1 MKRYK
6 ILERR
11 KMGSRLFF
19 VMFVMSFISISHGQ
33 ETDTMET
40 LSPPLP
46 EDSISMKAPEY
57 APPDWIDYMQDGY
70 YDTIPRMS
78 QIPQVDT
85 ATYTKLIG
93 RYQGEE
99 FDYDK
104 NSPNRIGLFKKILNR
119 LGRML
124 DNLFPASEYFQFA
137 DLVYKVLAVVALVI
151 FLWIIYRVLFSG
163 KRLLTKDKDDEDVS
177 AEIKFV
183 EKNLLDI
190 DLASFIDKAQKEGDF
205 ALAIRYLNLMNIQ
218 LLAKRELIHW
228 KHTKTHVELIEE
240 IESEELKKDF
250 GRNVNIYN
258 RVWYGNLPVDK
269 AKYEEYASY
278 FLTFQSKW
286 R

>member
-1 MKRYK
+1 MW
-6 ILERR
+6 
-11 KMGSRLFF
+11 MGNRMLVMLLLLWSFFYSRA
-19 VMFVMSFISISHGQ
+19 Q
-33 ETDTMET
+33 DTTES
-40 LSPPLP
+40 LPPVLA
-46 EDSISMKAPEY
+46 DSLSMKAPAY
-57 APPDWIDYMQDGY
+57 TPPDWIDYMEDGY
-70 YDTIPRMS
+70 YDTIPRMR

-85 ATYTKLIG
+85 ATYTELVK

>member
-1 MKRYK
+1 
-6 ILERR
+6 
-11 KMGSRLFF
+11 
-19 VMFVMSFISISHGQ
+19 
-33 ETDTMET
+33 
-40 LSPPLP
+40 
-46 EDSISMKAPEY
+46 
-57 APPDWIDYMQDGY
+57 
-70 YDTIPRMS
+70 
-78 QIPQVDT
+78 
-85 ATYTKLIG
+85 
-93 RYQGEE
+93 
-99 FDYDK
+99 
-104 NSPNRIGLFKKILNR
+104 
-119 LGRML
+119 
-124 DNLFPASEYFQFA
+124 
-137 DLVYKVLAVVALVI
+137 
-151 FLWIIYRVLFSG
+151 VLFSG

>member
-1 MKRYK
+1 MGNRIFV
-6 ILERR
+6 ILF
-11 KMGSRLFF
+11 LLWC
-19 VMFVMSFISISHGQ
+19 ISMVRAQ
-33 ETDTMET
+33 DTDTIET
-40 LSPPLP
+40 LSPPVM

-57 APPDWIDYMQDGY
+57 ASQNWIDYMEDGY

-85 ATYTKLIG
+85 AAYTELIK
-93 RYQGEE
+93 RYQGED

-104 NSPNRIGLFKKILNR
+104 NSPNRIGLFKKIMNR

-124 DNLFPASEYFQFA
+124 DNLFPAREYFQFA
-137 DLVYKVLAVVALVI
+137 DVVYKVLAVAALVI

-163 KRLLTKDKDDEDVS
+163 KRLLAKDKDDEDISDEV
-177 AEIKFV
+177 KFI

-190 DLASFIDKAQKEGDF
+190 NLASYIEDSQKEGDF
-205 ALAIRYLNLMNIQ
+205 ALAIRYLNLLNIQ

-228 KHTKTHVELIEE
+228 KYTKTHVELIEE
-240 IESEELKKDF
+240 IENEELKRDF
-250 GRNVNIYN
+250 TRNVNIYN
-258 RVWYGNLPVDK
+258 RVWYGNMAIDK
-269 AKYEEYASY
+269 AKYEEYAPY

>member
-1 MKRYK
+1 MGNR
-6 ILERR
+6 IL
-11 KMGSRLFF
+11 
-19 VMFVMSFISISHGQ
+19 VMSLLLWGFFYAHAQ
-33 ETDTMET
+33 DTTES
-40 LSPPLP
+40 LPPVL
-46 EDSISMKAPEY
+46 EDSVSMKAPEY
-57 APPDWIDYMQDGY
+57 APPDWVDYMEEGY

-85 ATYTKLIG
+85 ATFTKLIA

-104 NSPNRIGLFKKILNR
+104 NSPNRIGLFKKILDR

-124 DNLFPASEYFQFA
+124 DNLFPARAYFQFA
-137 DLVYKVLAVVALVI
+137 DVVYKLLAVVALVI

-163 KRLLTKDKDDEDVS
+163 KRLLATDKDDEDLSDEV
-177 AEIKFV
+177 KFV

-190 DLASFIDKAQKEGDF
+190 DLTSFIDKAQKDGDF
-205 ALAIRYLNLMNIQ
+205 ALAIRYLNLLNIQ

-240 IESEELKKDF
+240 IENEELKRDF
-250 GRNVNIYN
+250 ARNVNIYN
-258 RVWYGNLPVDK
+258 RVWYGNVTIDK
-269 AKYEEYASY
+269 VKYEEYAPY